1 MNKIEQIEA
10 EHVTCDSSV
19 LRTINLL
26 ITEHNQMI
34 DDLQKDF
41 GEVVKQI
48 QATQAM
54 LNEVGKRHNVL
65 ANIVKEM
72 KEGQGPGIVDST
84 GRIVNS

>member
-1 MNKIEQIEA
+1 MDIQKIYSADALTIIN
-10 EHVTCDSSV
+10 SV

-65 ANIVKEM
+65 ANIVKKM
-72 KEGQGPGIVDST
+72 KEGQIDRC
-84 GRIVNS
+84 GRESGEKSR